1 MGRLSRMMAVL
12 AVSAVVAMLSALP
25 AIALAQSFSEFHR
38 FIGTATLDGTLVPV
52 GADITAFDGTRLHWH
67 REGDLRRAVCAAD
80 HPGLWRHR
88 LQDQPRNDGPDLRQ
102 LEAQRRIHRLPPY
115 GHYSRGPDAG
125 HGRGS
130 GVAGTCGSGRASWS
144 PGRAGSARPGG

>member
-12 AVSAVVAMLSALP
+12 AVSTVVAMLSALP
-25 AIALAQSFSEFHR
+25 ATALAQSFSEFHR

-52 GADITAFDGTRLHWH
+52 GADITAFDGTRSIGTVKATSGGQFALQTTQAFGTIVFKIN
-67 REGDLRRAVCAAD
+67 RVTTDQTFAN
-80 HPGLWRHR
+80 WR
-88 LQDQPRNDGPDLRQ
+88 PK
-102 LEAQRRIHRLPPY
+102 RRIHRLPPY
-115 GHYSRGPDAG
+115 GHHSGGPDAG

-130 GVAGTCGSGRASWS
+130 GAAGTCGSGRACWS